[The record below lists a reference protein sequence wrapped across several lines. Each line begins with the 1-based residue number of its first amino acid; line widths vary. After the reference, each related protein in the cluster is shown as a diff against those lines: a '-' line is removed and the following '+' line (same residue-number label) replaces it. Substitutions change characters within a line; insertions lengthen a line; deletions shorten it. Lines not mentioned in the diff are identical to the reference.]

1 KSEKELLVTCQTGGG
16 FGYSNL
22 TGGIVMTKAELVS
35 KLAEETK
42 LTKKVTAAIL
52 DSFVKTLQAG
62 LKKGVKI
69 RIDGL
74 GTFAVADRKART
86 GVNPQTRAKIKIPA
100 TKATV
105 FRAAKALKDAAK
117 ANLPQQRKSKIVD
130 GIERGVVKRYSFVVN
145 DRYTQ
150 ETVFDGEVE
159 ARDDDEAYETARSHI
174 RDKDILTGLRKGNLI
189 LAIQYD
195 Q

>member
-1 KSEKELLVTCQTGGG
+1 
-16 FGYSNL
+16 
-22 TGGIVMTKAELVS
+22 MTKAELVS
-35 KLAEETK
+35 KLAEETM

-69 RIDGL
+69 RIAGL
-74 GTFAVADRKART
+74 GTFAVADRKPRT
-86 GVNPQTRAKIKIPA
+86 GVNPQTRAKMRIPA
-100 TKATV
+100 TKAPV
-105 FRAAKALKDAAK
+105 FRAAKALKDAAT
-117 ANLPQQRKSKIVD
+117 ANLPQQQ
-130 GIERGVVKRYSFVVN
+130 GGVVKRYSFVVN

-159 ARDDDEAYETARSHI
+159 ARDDDEAYEVARGHI
-174 RDKDILTGLRKGNLI
+174 HDKDILAGLRKRNLI

>member
-1 KSEKELLVTCQTGGG
+1 
-16 FGYSNL
+16 
-22 TGGIVMTKAELVS
+22 MTKAELVS

-52 DSFVKTLQAG
+52 DSFVKTLQTG

-100 TKATV
+100 TKAPV
-105 FRAAKALKDAAK
+105 FRAAKAIKDAAK
-117 ANLPQQRKSKIVD
+117 ANSPRQQM
-130 GIERGVVKRYSFVVN
+130 GVVKRYSFVVN

-150 ETVFDGEVE
+150 ETVFDGQVE
-159 ARDDDEAYETARSHI
+159 ARDDDEAYEMARSQI
-174 RDKDILTGLRKGNLI
+174 RDKDILTRLRKRNLI
-189 LAIQYD
+189 LVIQYD

>member
-1 KSEKELLVTCQTGGG
+1 
-16 FGYSNL
+16 
-22 TGGIVMTKAELVS
+22 MTKAELVS
-35 KLAEETK
+35 KLAEEAQ
-42 LTKKVTAAIL
+42 LTKKVAAAIL
-52 DSFVKTLQAG
+52 DSLVETLQAG

-69 RIDGL
+69 RIAGL

-86 GVNPQTRAKIKIPA
+86 GVNPRTRAKIKIPA
-100 TKATV
+100 TKAPV

-117 ANLPQQRKSKIVD
+117 ANLPRQQ
-130 GIERGVVKRYSFVVN
+130 GGVVKRYSFVVN

-159 ARDDDEAYETARSHI
+159 ARDDDEAYEVARSQIH
-174 RDKDILTGLRKGNLI
+174 DKGILAGLRKRNLI

>member
-1 KSEKELLVTCQTGGG
+1 
-16 FGYSNL
+16 
-22 TGGIVMTKAELVS
+22 MTKAELVS
-35 KLAEETK
+35 KLVEETK
-42 LTKKVTAAIL
+42 VTKKVAAAIL
-52 DSFVKTLQAG
+52 DSLVKTLQAG
-62 LKKGVKI
+62 LKDGVKI
-69 RIDGL
+69 RIGGL

-100 TKATV
+100 RRATV

-159 ARDDDEAYETARSHI
+159 ARDDDEAYEFARSQI
-174 RDKDILTGLRKGNLI
+174 RDKDILTRLRKRNLI
-189 LAIQYD
+189 LVIQYD

>member
-1 KSEKELLVTCQTGGG
+1 
-16 FGYSNL
+16 
-22 TGGIVMTKAELVS
+22 MTKAELVS

-62 LKKGVKI
+62 LKDGVKI
-69 RIDGL
+69 RIAGL

-100 TKATV
+100 TKAPV

-117 ANLPQQRKSKIVD
+117 ANLPRQQ
-130 GIERGVVKRYSFVVN
+130 RGVVKRYSFVVN

-159 ARDDDEAYETARSHI
+159 ARDDDEAYEFARSQI
-174 RDKDILTGLRKGNLI
+174 RDKDILAGLRKGNLI